1 VHLMVTEMRIYGVL
15 QSDIF
20 AYRSRYFLY
29 CSVFILKVSVMCTM
43 FSVLSSFVGP
53 DPDTNPEKIDSIYKS
68 VKMIPDPGSSGSEMN
83 LSETNLR
90 N

>member
-1 VHLMVTEMRIYGVL
+1 MLCNVHLMVTELRMYGVL

-53 DPDTNPEKIDSIYKS
+53 DPDTNPEKFYSIYRS
-68 VKMIPDPGSSGSEMN
+68 VKIILDPGISGSEMI
-83 LSETNLR
+83 LK
-90 N
+90 